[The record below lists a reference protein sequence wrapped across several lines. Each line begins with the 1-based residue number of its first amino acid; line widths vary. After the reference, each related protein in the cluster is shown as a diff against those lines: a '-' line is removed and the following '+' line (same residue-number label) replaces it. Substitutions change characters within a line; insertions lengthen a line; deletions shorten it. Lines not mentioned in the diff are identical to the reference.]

1 MGSTAE
7 FSTGN
12 EGYTQGE
19 GEAVRVNQWQSG
31 RELELRGD
39 KETRT
44 LLEEDRVGIR
54 T

>member
-7 FSTGN
+7 FSTGK
-12 EGYTQGE
+12 ERYTQGE

-31 RELELRGD
+31 RELLGD